1 MKARFVNE
9 ENFERTKDPLDSME
23 LGNQKIRGIKKALRF
38 VTPYV
43 ESMKADELNFK
54 EFRWEVDKL
63 KDTMGFIVINHLN
76 EKYSIGLKP
85 FKMDFHTHGH
95 HMEGVIATAELPTFE
110 IRLRKNGVGN
120 AFWLE
125 IHGNTGGFHE
135 ETTQSN
141 MLKTLDKKAGKIL
154 RKYEVI

>member
-63 KDTMGFIVINHLN
+63 KC
-76 EKYSIGLKP
+76 
-85 FKMDFHTHGH
+85 
-95 HMEGVIATAELPTFE
+95 
-110 IRLRKNGVGN
+110 
-120 AFWLE
+120 
-125 IHGNTGGFHE
+125 
-135 ETTQSN
+135 
-141 MLKTLDKKAGKIL
+141 
-154 RKYEVI
+154 